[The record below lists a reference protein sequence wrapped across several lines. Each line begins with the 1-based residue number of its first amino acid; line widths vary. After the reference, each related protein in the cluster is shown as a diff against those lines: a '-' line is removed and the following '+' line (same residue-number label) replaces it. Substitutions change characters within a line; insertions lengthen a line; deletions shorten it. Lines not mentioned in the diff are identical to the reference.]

1 VTQNI
6 RKEFEMRFR
15 TKVAILLVAVLL
27 TLVGFNLM
35 ATSPALDLLKGREA
49 AENAVAVDNL
59 ASTETAPNYS
69 ISL

>member
-1 VTQNI
+1 
-6 RKEFEMRFR
+6 MRFR

-35 ATSPALDLLKGREA
+35 ATSPALDLLKGGESA
-49 AENAVAVDNL
+49 GITVAVDNL
-59 ASTETAPNYS
+59 TKTETAPHYS